1 MVTAIL
7 YLLELG
13 KKKRSVSF
21 EREERFS
28 NDGGGAEGAHFD
40 AVGEQ

>member
-13 KKKRSVSF
+13 KKRSVSF

>member
-7 YLLELG
+7 YLLELE
-13 KKKRSVSF
+13 KKRSVSF